1 MIPHMRVGNRRHRV
15 LGIKVSNGGQLE
27 LLSRD
32 GLDRIHG
39 ATVEILQRMGMK
51 IWEPTALRLF
61 RDAGAEVDEKT
72 MMARISEDLL
82 KETVRKAPR
91 EFKLYG
97 RDPSYVL
104 DMSGNRVHFG
114 PSGLAV
120 KVHDLDGRIRPGK
133 MKDVGDLAR
142 LVDALDNIH
151 MNVMN
156 VTPSDVPDHVY
167 HLHVMMEDWKNSIK
181 TTDGYN
187 WTARKAQETV
197 DMAAILRG
205 GTEELMKKPC
215 LLGFT
220 NPVSPMQQSKELIE
234 GALVYARY
242 KQPMIYAPE
251 ALAGGTAPATLAGLL
266 AQQNAE
272 VLSGIMISELANPG
286 APVFYGTVSAALD
299 MRTGATALGGPEVG
313 LLNIAT
319 GQLGRYYGLPRRGTG
334 GNSDSKTLDAQAG
347 LETATNMLMAGLAGM
362 NFVYDACGSLEG
374 SITTSYEKLVID
386 NEIAGMVT
394 RVLGGIEIT
403 DETLAVDEICRV
415 GPNASFLGTSHTA
428 RHFRKEHF
436 LPSLLD
442 RRSMEAWMKAG
453 SKDITV
459 VAREKAQKILRE
471 HEPMPM
477 DKGTTAELEEYVK
490 KATKAY
496 GS

>member
-1 MIPHMRVGNRRHRV
+1 MRFLVCGLSKEV
-15 LGIKVSNGGQLE
+15 SSLEIKVPKGGQLE

-32 GLDRIHG
+32 DLDKIHG
-39 ATVEILQRMGMK
+39 ATVEILQRLGMK

-61 RDAGAEVDEKT
+61 KNAGAEVDEKT
-72 MMARISEDLL
+72 MMVRIPEGLL
-82 KETVRKAPR
+82 KETVAKAPR

-97 RDPSYVL
+97 RDPDYVL
-104 DMSGNRVHFG
+104 DMAGNNVHFG

-120 KVHDLDGRIRPGK
+120 RVHDLDGKIRPGK
-133 MKDVGDLAR
+133 LKDVGDLAR
-142 LVDALDNIH
+142 LIDALDNIH
-151 MNVMN
+151 INVMN

-167 HLHVMMEDWKNSIK
+167 HLFVMMEDWKNSIK
-181 TTDGYN
+181 TMDGYN

-234 GALVYARY
+234 GALVYAKY
-242 KQPMIYAPE
+242 NQPMIYAPE
-251 ALAGGTAPATLAGLL
+251 ALAGGTAPATLAGLM

-299 MRTGATALGGPEVG
+299 MKTGATALGGPEVG

-319 GQLGRYYGLPRRGTG
+319 GQMGRYYGLPRRGTG

-374 SITTSYEKLVID
+374 SITTSYQKLVID

-394 RVLGGIEIT
+394 RILGGIEVT
-403 DETLAVDEICRV
+403 EETLAVDEICRV
-415 GPNASFLGTSHTA
+415 GPNASYLGTSFTA
-428 RHFRKEHF
+428 RHFRREHF
-436 LPSLLD
+436 LPTVLD
-442 RRSMEAWMKAG
+442 RKSMESWLKGG
-453 SKDITV
+453 SRDLTE
-459 VAREKAQKILRE
+459 VAREKAKKILSE
-471 HEPMPM
+471 HEPLPM
-477 DKGTTAELEEYVK
+477 DKDVVTELQEYIK
-490 KATKAY
+490 KASKTY
-496 GS
+496 S